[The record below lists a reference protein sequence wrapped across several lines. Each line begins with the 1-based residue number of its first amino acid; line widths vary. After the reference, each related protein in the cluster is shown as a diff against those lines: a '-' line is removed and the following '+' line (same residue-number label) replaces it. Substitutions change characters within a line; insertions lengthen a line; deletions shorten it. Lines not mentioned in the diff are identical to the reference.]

1 MFLKDTI
8 GNRVILVD
16 LLAILFG
23 ISSWIS
29 INGLWVELPM
39 LVHHLPE
46 GWALPS
52 YLSIIVQI
60 ANIGPITYGLMRKCL
75 SSPPSQHISV
85 ILLLVIGCI
94 SSLVL
99 VLGWDLTTLIADKDR
114 STGLFISVFFLSL
127 VDCTSSVLFLPYMAS
142 FKQMYLNSY
151 LIGEGMSGFVPSLAA
166 LAQGVSG
173 NPECVNGTMVE
184 VADQAR
190 FSTSAFFM
198 FLMVMMLLS
207 LMAFLCLQYLP
218 LTQTEKV
225 INNNSSTTNF
235 SNEIVNAANDEYSNV
250 SDDSDN
256 NTEPVEELT
265 QEENN
270 RNIYQLLAIQCIV
283 CCLSNGALPSIQSYS
298 CLPYGN
304 TVYHFAVTLNAMAN
318 PLMAFLAFF
327 LPCNRRSVVYLLTVL
342 GCALSGYILAT
353 AAYSPDM
360 IGGVTVGGTLVV
372 LTWVTTGALFSYV
385 KVCVAGM
392 CRNSGYLFSCGVVTQ
407 IGSAVGALVM
417 FLLVNEAQLFEGY
430 YVTC

>member
-1 MFLKDTI
+1 
-8 GNRVILVD
+8 
-16 LLAILFG
+16 
-23 ISSWIS
+23 
-29 INGLWVELPM
+29 
-39 LVHHLPE
+39 
-46 GWALPS
+46 
-52 YLSIIVQI
+52 
-60 ANIGPITYGLMRKCL
+60 
-75 SSPPSQHISV
+75 
-85 ILLLVIGCI
+85 
-94 SSLVL
+94 
-99 VLGWDLTTLIADKDR
+99 
-114 STGLFISVFFLSL
+114 
-127 VDCTSSVLFLPYMAS
+127 
-142 FKQMYLNSY
+142 
-151 LIGEGMSGFVPSLAA
+151 MSGFVPSLAA

-225 INNNSSTTNF
+225 VNNNSSTTNF

-353 AAYSPDM
+353 AAYSPGMSITCHRNMAM
-360 IGGVTVGGTLVV
+360 I
-372 LTWVTTGALFSYV
+372 
-385 KVCVAGM
+385 
-392 CRNSGYLFSCGVVTQ
+392 
-407 IGSAVGALVM
+407 
-417 FLLVNEAQLFEGY
+417 
-430 YVTC
+430 